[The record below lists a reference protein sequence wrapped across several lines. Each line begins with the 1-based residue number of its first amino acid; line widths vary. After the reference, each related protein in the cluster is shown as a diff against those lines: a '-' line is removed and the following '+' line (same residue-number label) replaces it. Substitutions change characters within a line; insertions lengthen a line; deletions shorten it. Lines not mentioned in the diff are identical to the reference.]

1 MKSSSI
7 ASFEENSIEESSFE
21 SESLDFDESVRVN
34 NEDDFDE
41 NTIRYSNLN
50 HNNDAYSKIGKNQSN
65 NLTKQNNN
73 LKSIRKRKC
82 RTTFNKSQL
91 NTLENEFLK
100 SNFVSNDRIHDLI
113 ELTGL
118 DSRIIKV
125 FINSISITFFLF
137 FKFILEYC

>member
-82 RTTFNKSQL
+82 RTTFNKNQL

-125 FINSISITFFLF
+125 FINSISITFFF
-137 FKFILEYC
+137 VF

>member
-7 ASFEENSIEESSFE
+7 TSFEENSIEESSFE
-21 SESLDFDESVRVN
+21 NDSESLEYDESVRVN
-34 NEDDFDE
+34 NEDDYDE
-41 NTIRYSNLN
+41 NTIRFISLN
-50 HNNDAYSKIGKNQSN
+50 HNNDKSAKIQN
-65 NLTKQNNN
+65 NNN

-82 RTTFNKSQL
+82 RTTFNKNQL

-125 FINSISITFFLF
+125 FIFYISIENILF
-137 FKFILEYC
+137 IFKNFIINIDIELV